1 MRGEAMAETWRAD
14 PLIWGHGPRT
24 VEAFLEPTCPFSA
37 RAFPKLFELL
47 EAGGEDR
54 LTVKLRLLSQPWH
67 MFSGVITRAILAAS
81 TTEGGRESAR
91 RVMAAVFANRVAF
104 EFTRHA
110 SGPNMDETPNGILER
125 IERES
130 GVAVAGPFAL
140 PDLDREVKWHTKY
153 ARQNGAHVTP
163 TLMIDGIL
171 RPEISSGDPV
181 GKWLD
186 ALALD
191 DPASAPR

>member
-1 MRGEAMAETWRAD
+1 MAQAWRAE
-14 PLIWGHGPRT
+14 PLIWGRGPRM

-47 EAGGEDR
+47 AAAGEDR
-54 LTVKLRLLSQPWH
+54 VTLKLRLLSQPWH

-81 TTEGGRESAR
+81 TTEGGREAAR
-91 RVMAAVFANRVAF
+91 RVMAAVFGDREAY
-104 EFTRHA
+104 EFTKHA
-110 SGPNMDETPNGILER
+110 TGPNMDATPNDILAR
-125 IERES
+125 IEAAS
-130 GVAVAGPFAL
+130 GVAVGGPFAI

-181 GKWLD
+181 EKWLA
-186 ALALD
+186 ALRLD

>member
-1 MRGEAMAETWRAD
+1 MAEAWRAE
-14 PLIWGHGPRT
+14 PLIWGRGPRT

-47 EAGGEDR
+47 AAAGEDR
-54 LTVKLRLLSQPWH
+54 VTLKLRLLSQPWH

-81 TTEGGRESAR
+81 TTEDGREAAR
-91 RVMAAVFANRVAF
+91 RVMAAVYADRDAY

-110 SGPNMDETPNGILER
+110 TGPNMDATPNDILAR
-125 IERES
+125 IEAAS
-130 GVAVAGPFAL
+130 GVAVAGPFAY
-140 PDLDREVKWHTKY
+140 PDLDREVRWHTRY

-181 GKWLD
+181 EKWLV

-191 DPASAPR
+191 DPAAGPR